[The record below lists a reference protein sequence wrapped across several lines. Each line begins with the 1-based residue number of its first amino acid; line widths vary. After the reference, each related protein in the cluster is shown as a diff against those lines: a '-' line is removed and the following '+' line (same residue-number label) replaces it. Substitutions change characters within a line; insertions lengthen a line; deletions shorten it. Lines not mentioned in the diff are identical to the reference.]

1 MIDEP
6 VLFDVGIIA
15 LSHAETPV
23 SDRAL
28 EYVKRAVQGDLDAV
42 VPYTAVI
49 GTHHV
54 LRNVYRFPRDRATRM
69 LTNFLD
75 AKRIY
80 WYGKL
85 KGSDARSA
93 LSIAGEHNIDS
104 WNGYYARVARET
116 GATTILTLDDDFERV
131 DGLTSKVVLSDDEFE
146 ELNDYIVSLSG

>member
-1 MIDEP
+1 MSDEP

-15 LSHAETPV
+15 LSHAEAPV

-28 EYVKRAVQGDLDAV
+28 DYVRQAIVGDLDAV

-49 GTHHV
+49 GAHHV
-54 LRNVYRFPRDRATRM
+54 LRNVYRFPRETATEI

-85 KGSDARSA
+85 EGPDARSA
-93 LSIAGEHNIDS
+93 LTIAGEHNIDS
-104 WNGYYARVARET
+104 WDGYYARAARET

-131 DGLTSKVVLSDDEFE
+131 DGLTPEVVLSDDEFE
-146 ELNDYIVSLSG
+146 ELNDHITSLSR

>member
-1 MIDEP
+1 MNDEP

-28 EYVKRAVQGDLDAV
+28 DYVKQAIRGDLDAV

-49 GTHHV
+49 GAHLV
-54 LRNVYRFPRDRATRM
+54 LRSAYRFPREKATNF
-69 LTNFLD
+69 LTNFLG

-80 WYGKL
+80 WYGGL
-85 KGSDARSA
+85 EESDARSA
-93 LSIAGEHNIDS
+93 LAIAGEHNIGPWD
-104 WNGYYARVARET
+104 GYYARVARET

-131 DGLTSKVVLSDDEFE
+131 DGLTTKVVLSDSEFE
-146 ELNDYIVSLSG
+146 ALNDYIESLAG